1 MVTCPQCQLCK
12 ECGALHTR
20 EGQRGLGWKD
30 QEKDKQRDLGRKRS
44 REQSKEKATWREAM
58 AEIKLDGL
66 AGRLPQKTGHQLHT
80 DVSVSLSLN
89 LKQVPQSL
97 QYWTVTCQ
105 NRGT

>member
-1 MVTCPQCQLCK
+1 MEGP
-12 ECGALHTR
+12 R
-20 EGQRGLGWKD
+20 ERQAERLG
-30 QEKDKQRDLGRKRS
+30 EKKKQRREQAGR
-44 REQSKEKATWREAM
+44 QSKEKATWREAM
-58 AEIKLDGL
+58 AEIKFNGL
-66 AGRLPQKTGHQLHT
+66 AGRLPQQTGHQPHT